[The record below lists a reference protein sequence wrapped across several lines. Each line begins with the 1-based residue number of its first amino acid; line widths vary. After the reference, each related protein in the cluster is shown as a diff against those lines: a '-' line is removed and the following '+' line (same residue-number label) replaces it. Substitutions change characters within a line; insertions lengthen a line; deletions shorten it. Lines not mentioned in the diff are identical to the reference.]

1 MDAGAGMIPGG
12 NDVLLLN
19 AIPLLSPHA
28 IPAYL
33 GVVVGIAATLA
44 LMHAS
49 GRAPAAVDCQGDIC
63 NC

>member
-1 MDAGAGMIPGG
+1 MGAGAGMIPGG

-33 GVVVGIAATLA
+33 GVVAGIAVTLA
-44 LMHAS
+44 TMRAS
-49 GRAPAAVDCQGDIC
+49 GRAPEAID
-63 NC
+63 